1 MAAMGQDGLRGLS
14 ATTCRWLLHLDCL
27 RSTELNGRYSAT
39 KSTAEI
45 SVSGHYLPLPVT
57 FELVASCG
65 AERPVFGEQFEGGN
79 FSNRPQPAGHLFS
92 EAAVQWTASLQK
104 LPDTLREQFGQSR
117 PWASDRNQAAMRLLP
132 ATQLL
137 AVINSRF
144 RYRRWTAPDPE
155 PTFVSQA
162 CRRRITELRPLCSIV
177 TPDNRGYR
185 E

>member
-104 LPDTLREQFGQSR
+104 LPDTLREQFGLSSR
-117 PWASDRNQAAMRLLP
+117 WGRLNSMAVPRRLP
-132 ATQLL
+132 T
-137 AVINSRF
+137 SR
-144 RYRRWTAPDPE
+144 RHMT
-155 PTFVSQA
+155 
-162 CRRRITELRPLCSIV
+162 
-177 TPDNRGYR
+177 
-185 E
+185 